1 MTDLDLRPLSLG
13 EILDRAFSLYRSRFL
28 LFVGISAIPQVFSL
42 AISLFSILQP
52 RQTATLSV
60 TFLLVNGRPLAVELF
75 SLFYLVVL
83 GLVYLFSQGATTL
96 AVSELYLG
104 RSVSV
109 AESLRRV
116 WDDLGFL
123 FGAVALNGLAV
134 GAASILF
141 IIPGVY
147 VACRLLICV
156 PVALIEKR
164 APRESL
170 SRSWALTRG
179 AAGRAFLILLLSGI
193 LTYAATVL
201 FALPFS
207 IPLAGALGDPAMTRF
222 WTLMTQV
229 GSSIATVLVSPISLI
244 AISIYYYD
252 LRVRKEAFDI
262 QFMMNP
268 DAVRPPGSG
277 MPSILS

>member
-42 AISLFSILQP
+42 AISLFSIMQSRP
-52 RQTATLSV
+52 TVTFSV
-60 TFLLVNGRPLAVELF
+60 TFLLEY
-75 SLFYLVVL
+75 LFYLVVL

-134 GAASILF
+134 AAASILF

-164 APRESL
+164 PPSETL

-179 AAGRAFLILLLSGI
+179 RRRPA
-193 LTYAATVL
+193 
-201 FALPFS
+201 PF
-207 IPLAGALGDPAMTRF
+207 
-222 WTLMTQV
+222 
-229 GSSIATVLVSPISLI
+229 
-244 AISIYYYD
+244 
-252 LRVRKEAFDI
+252 
-262 QFMMNP
+262 
-268 DAVRPPGSG
+268 
-277 MPSILS
+277 